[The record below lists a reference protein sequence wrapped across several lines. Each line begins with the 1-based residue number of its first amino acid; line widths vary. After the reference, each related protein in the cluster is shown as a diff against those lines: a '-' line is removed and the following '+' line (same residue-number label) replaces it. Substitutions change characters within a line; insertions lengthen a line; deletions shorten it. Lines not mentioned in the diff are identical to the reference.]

1 MTANRSLFLALPII
15 SAALFAFACSA
26 AKGTTGSS
34 IQPSTGGSGGS
45 GGSQTTSSAGSSS
58 TAGNTSIII
67 EPEPDGGGA
76 MPGMGDTT
84 PPPSALPAGGDV
96 LGAGFDM
103 GNKTKFDGTP
113 NPTAAPTV
121 AYPLAHALFPANL
134 APVEIHL
141 TRTVATQTIARVNFH
156 VDGFDLNFYD
166 TCAAAEQDPMG
177 CVLTIPAGVCNTLGD
192 ANYFGALTTTIR
204 LADTMGGNVGETTLT
219 DVSWTYNRLSGGLY
233 YWTTSSTGASQTEIR
248 RYNFADAGGTP
259 ETYWAQNPDSPMLT
273 GSMVPPDQAG
283 PHACMGCHAI
293 SRDGSKIAL
302 SFGGS
307 LPAAFELIDVA
318 SKMPI
323 ASRLDTT
330 TGYAAMT
337 TFSPDN
343 SRLINEFHGKL
354 LLRSAD
360 AMLTDVSEL
369 FAADTAEPKSHP
381 FWSPIGDSIA
391 FVSFDFTPSAAVP
404 APTGDLVLDSQIW
417 IAPSDGQ
424 TATGPAK
431 LLVPRAAGKS
441 SYYPAISDDGK
452 FVVFN
457 QSSCSAPM
465 NVGSWGS
472 APCDG
477 YSDLSARLMVVPA
490 SGGTPVDLALANGD
504 GDLTNSWPR
513 WSPDHGEFNKQQIYW
528 VAFASRRAYGLRLQG
543 ASDTEPQLWFAAV
556 RATPGQPLEMDPS
569 FAPVW
574 LPAQDDDMTHPTGN
588 HTPQWVQK
596 IVPIVVK

>member
-1 MTANRSLFLALPII
+1 MSAKSIFLALPVI
-15 SAALFAFACSA
+15 SGALVVFACSA
-26 AKGTTGSS
+26 GKAPGSAVSTTPDGAA
-34 IQPSTGGSGGS
+34 G
-45 GGSQTTSSAGSSS
+45 SAGSASQGAAGTAS
-58 TAGNTSIII
+58 GTAGTTSIIVA
-67 EPEPDGGGA
+67 PQPDGGDEMGTS
-76 MPGMGDTT
+76 GDTT
-84 PPPSALPAGGDV
+84 PPPTALPAGGDE
-96 LGAGFDM
+96 LGTGFDM
-103 GNKTKFDGTP
+103 ANKGMFNGTP
-113 NPTAAPTV
+113 DPAAAPTV

-141 TRTVATQTIARVNFH
+141 KKTVATQSIARVNFH
-156 VDGFDLNFYD
+156 VQGFDLNFYD
-166 TCAAAEQDPMG
+166 TCVAAEQDPMG
-177 CVLTIPAGVCNTLGD
+177 CVLTIPADVCNTLGN

-204 LADTMGGNVGETTLT
+204 LADAAGTNLGETTLN

-248 RYNFADAGGTP
+248 RYNFADAGGKP

-273 GSMVPPDQAG
+273 GSNVPADQAG

-318 SKMPI
+318 SKAPI
-323 ASRLDTT
+323 AARLDTT
-330 TGYAAMT
+330 TGYASMT

-343 SRLINEFHGKL
+343 TRLINEYHGKL

-360 AMLTDVSEL
+360 ASLTDVSEL
-369 FAADTAEPKSHP
+369 FASDTTEPKSHP
-381 FWSPIGDSIA
+381 FWSPTGDSIA
-391 FVSFDFTPSAAVP
+391 FVSFDFTASAAVP
-404 APTGDLVLDSQIW
+404 APTGDLVENSQIW

-424 TATGPAK
+424 TATGAAK

-465 NVGSWGS
+465 NIGSWGS
-472 APCDG
+472 DPCDG

-490 SGGTPVDLALANGD
+490 DGSGPPVDLTVANGE
-504 GDLTNSWPR
+504 GNLTNSWPR

-556 RATPGQPLEMDPS
+556 RATPGQALELDPS

-574 LPAQDDDMTHPTGN
+574 LPSQDDDMKNPTGN
-588 HTPQWVQK
+588 HTPQWVEK
-596 IVPIVVK
+596 FVKIVVK